1 MEIFI
6 SYNERSSANIVRTLR
21 EKLEKET
28 DVKKS
33 FDFKCPKHSPPGVP
47 WRENIEKNISECHA
61 LVAVITQEYLNSE
74 ICYEEFICA
83 WYNDKRVIPVFIGR
97 KKDYDYSESYGK
109 DLKELIEEVTYVEL
123 TAGVLDVK
131 AYDSILV
138 GLRTSSKYLYLNF
151 LHFIT

>member
-6 SYNERSSANIVRTLR
+6 SYNERSSADVVRTFR
-21 EKLEKET
+21 ERLEKEP
-28 DVKKS
+28 DIKKT
-33 FDFKCPKHSPPGVP
+33 FDFKCPIHSPPGVD
-47 WRENIEKNISECHA
+47 WRKNIDKNISECDV
-61 LVAVITQEYLNSE
+61 LIAVITQEYLNSE

-83 WYNDKRVIPVFIGR
+83 WYKDKRVIPVFIGR
-97 KKDYDYSESYGK
+97 KKDYDYSKSYGK
-109 DLKELIEEVTYVEL
+109 DLKKLIEKVTYVEM

-138 GLRTSSKYLYLNF
+138 GLRTSSKYLYLNS